1 MADGQSSEQPLL
13 GLSLA
18 FGEAQRKLQE
28 QLATADSLD
37 VKMGVLVGFLGALL
51 TGILAAVLVA
61 EPGKVHAL
69 LSPAGSSNHPDA
81 WLGVWGWVIFSL
93 FALDAGLVAA
103 ALITSFNAYRPRN
116 LKSGIPFKVLYD
128 WTNEATREIKFTF
141 LPTLKKGIELNE
153 GILGAKQR
161 SAQQAAWITLFALL
175 ALMLTAV
182 ALVIRLKLYS

>member
-1 MADGQSSEQPLL
+1 MADGQSGEQPLL

-18 FGEAQRKLQE
+18 FSEAQRKLQE
-28 QLATADSLD
+28 QLETADSLD

-69 LSPAGSSNHPDA
+69 LNPVGPSSHPGA
-81 WLGVWGWVIFSL
+81 WGWVIFGL
-93 FALDAGLVAA
+93 FALDAVLVAT
-103 ALITSFNAYRPRN
+103 ALITSFNAYRPRS

-128 WTNEATREIKFTF
+128 WTNEPSREIKFTF
-141 LPTLKKGIELNE
+141 LPTLKKGVELNE
-153 GILGAKQR
+153 DILRRKQR
-161 SAQQAAWITLFALL
+161 SAQQAAWLTLGALL
-175 ALMLTAV
+175 ALLLTAA

>member
-1 MADGQSSEQPLL
+1 MADGQSSDQPLL

-18 FGEAQRKLQE
+18 FREAQRKLQE

-69 LSPAGSSNHPDA
+69 LNPAGSSSHPV
-81 WLGVWGWVIFSL
+81 VWGWVIFGL

-116 LKSGIPFKVLYD
+116 LKSGIPFKVLYE
-128 WTNEATREIKFTF
+128 WTNEPTREIKFIF
-141 LPTLKKGIELNE
+141 LPTLKRGIELNE
-153 GILGAKQR
+153 GILGSKQR
-161 SAQQAAWITLFALL
+161 SAQKAAWLTLGALL
-175 ALMLTAV
+175 ALLLTAA
-182 ALVIRLKLYS
+182 ALVIRLKLYL